1 MHTLLFVK
9 PFANTNVSAP
19 VIGGNS
25 TALDATLVVAGCSEV
40 MKRFLRMALA
50 RDPKRRPAAKDI
62 LSDLKRFHQKKAPS
76 VESGP
81 NFALQE
87 GDAFD
92 LSGYSQAK
100 KLGKGATADV
110 FRYIKEGSEGAHSKI
125 AIKQYREPGYDT
137 IQIYTYVLKPV
148 LGNLSTKILHF
159 NSSIREHELDKNKAK
174 YNFQREKNCFKL
186 CKGHPCIVEVLGY
199 GLSDTDQQPWIA
211 MEHCPGSL
219 QNIIKEETT
228 TQEAQQPKR
237 KLQQDEICHI
247 LSDILEATIF
257 LHGKDIIHRC
267 VAICCP
273 VRNIKERLF
282 RDNLHITIMS
292 QRSEAWEHTSPME
305 RPGWLS

>member
-1 MHTLLFVK
+1 MLLKSTSSAPVDWARVSVRDLVVKLGGFTACRNNVSRTMSIDGIPPCMAPEILEDNGRYSDKVDIYSMGVTAFNLLCSRFPNRGEGRKFCLSCTLFFVK

-110 FRYIKEGSEGAHSKI
+110 FRYIKEGSEGVHSKI
-125 AIKQYREPGYDT
+125 AIKHYREPGYDT
-137 IQIYTYVLKPV
+137 IQIYIVL
-148 LGNLSTKILHF
+148 
-159 NSSIREHELDKNKAK
+159 
-174 YNFQREKNCFKL
+174 Y
-186 CKGHPCIVEVLGY
+186 
-199 GLSDTDQQPWIA
+199 
-211 MEHCPGSL
+211 M
-219 QNIIKEETT
+219 
-228 TQEAQQPKR
+228 
-237 KLQQDEICHI
+237 
-247 LSDILEATIF
+247 
-257 LHGKDIIHRC
+257 
-267 VAICCP
+267 
-273 VRNIKERLF
+273 
-282 RDNLHITIMS
+282 
-292 QRSEAWEHTSPME
+292 
-305 RPGWLS
+305 